1 MSDLQETVRAKAD
14 ELATRTRE
22 VWHDAGLDE
31 KAAAVA
37 ASLAAAG
44 AAAGAKIKD
53 AGLDEKAAELAT
65 RLRDSKTAQ
74 QAADVAREYSD
85 RALERVNDWLVES
98 GAGERLGIAA
108 PPPAKKS
115 RSKLVWLLAIA
126 AAVVGAMAAR
136 NRGRQSPYGDMDMLE
151 EAGPTGGSNAPSEQ
165 RPLAD
170 KVRTAIG
177 EDPRTRELPQR
188 LNINVVEGT
197 VFVRGPVPGGFDAED
212 LRTVIAGVE
221 GVTDVD
227 LQVTT
232 A

>member
-31 KAAAVA
+31 KAATVA

-74 QAADVAREYSD
+74 QATDVAREYSD

-98 GAGERLGIAA
+98 GAGERLGIA
-108 PPPAKKS
+108 PPPKRKS
-115 RSKLVWLLAIA
+115 RSKLFWLLALA
-126 AAVVGAMAAR
+126 AAVAGAMVAR
-136 NRGRQSPYGDMDMLE
+136 NRGKESPYGSMDMLE
-151 EAGPTGGSNAPSEQ
+151 ESGPANASTGPSEQ

-177 EDPRTRELPQR
+177 EDPRTRELPER

-197 VFVRGPVPGGFDAED
+197 VFVRGPVPGDFNAED
-212 LRTVIAGVE
+212 LRTVIANVD

>member
-31 KAAAVA
+31 KAAALA

-74 QAADVAREYSD
+74 QAAEIAREYSD
-85 RALERVNDWLVES
+85 RALERVNEWLVES
-98 GAGERLGIAA
+98 GAGERLGIA
-108 PPPAKKS
+108 PPPKRRAG
-115 RSKLVWLLAIA
+115 RKLFWVLTVA
-126 AAVVGAMAAR
+126 AALVGVMIAR
-136 NRGRQSPYGDMDMLE
+136 NRGRQGAYGGMDLLE
-151 EAGPTGGSNAPSEQ
+151 ESGPTDSPTVPSEQ

-177 EDPRTRELPQR
+177 QDPRTRELPER

-197 VFVRGPVPGGFDAED
+197 VFVRGPVPGDFDAED